1 MSISLQEKINLRAES
16 YRIRSKNFGEWAASL
31 SESSIVSTELVE
43 MIIGILDHNE
53 SMIDNGIDII
63 LDCHDAILSHWV
75 SYDFV
80 TYKDCREQ
88 LDFNEVMLS
97 NPVLVLNFINKY
109 HEINTYYDVVDATFK
124 DKVAIISNHPVWGYG
139 HNDTG
144 KIKDFIAALE
154 HNAETTNKSDWRFVD
169 YGGMN
174 IFRIILIEITKRYVS
189 KVNDCPEYRALL
201 DKWNKAANEQLP
213 S

>member
-43 MIIGILDHNE
+43 IIIGILDHNE
-53 SMIDNGIDII
+53 SMIGNGIDII

-80 TYKDCREQ
+80 VDEHYGEP

-97 NPVLVLNFINKY
+97 NPVPVLKFINA
-109 HEINTYYDVVDATFK
+109 YYDMLSASYEGK
-124 DKVAIISNHPVWGYG
+124 DKVAIVSHQLCGYG
-139 HNDTG
+139 YNDNDAMKG
-144 KIKDFIAALE
+144 FIDALE
-154 HNAETTNKSDWRFVD
+154 HNATTLDKSEWRYVD
-169 YGGMN
+169 YGGMR
-174 IFRIILIEITKRYVS
+174 IFRAILINITEKYVS